1 MGPYAL
7 SIGPYAL
14 CLEPKKQLQMSTTRR
29 NFLKTGGLSVA
40 ALAIGSHKLMAA
52 ANPHIYLAIQLY
64 TVRDDMGKDPSGTLK
79 KLSAMGYRYVEH
91 ANYKDRKFYGYAPA
105 DFKRLLADF
114 GMKMPSGHVVML
126 PKDYDFSK
134 NEFADSWKYTVEDA
148 ATVGQ
153 KFLVS
158 PWLDESKRKNMKD
171 FKEYMDIFNKSGE
184 LCKKSGMKFGYHNH
198 DFEFTTKID
207 GQLLYDLILTNTDPA
222 LVAQQLDM
230 GNLYNGGFKA
240 IDVAKKYPGRFEMMH
255 VKDEILG
262 KKIIG
267 GEKYESTILG
277 QGIVGTKEVCHIGRT
292 TGGTKYFI
300 IEQESYQGLTPL
312 DCSKQDYAIMRGW
325 GY

>member
-1 MGPYAL
+1 
-7 SIGPYAL
+7 
-14 CLEPKKQLQMSTTRR
+14 MSTSRR
-29 NFLKTGGLSVA
+29 NFLKTSGLSFA
-40 ALAIGSHKLMAA
+40 ALAIGTHKLLAA
-52 ANPHIYLAIQLY
+52 ADPDIYLAIQLY
-64 TVRDDMGKDPSGTLK
+64 TVREDMKKDPSGTLK
-79 KLSAMGYRYVEH
+79 KLADIGYKYVEH
-91 ANYKDRKFYGYAPA
+91 ADYHDRKFYGYSPTE
-105 DFKRLLADF
+105 FKRLLADY
-114 GMKMPSGHVVML
+114 GMEMPSGHVVML

-134 NEFADSWKYTVEDA
+134 SAFADSWNYTVEDA
-148 ATVGQ
+148 ATAGQ

-171 FKEYMDIFNKSGE
+171 FKEYMDLFNKSGE

-207 GQLLYDLILTNTDPA
+207 GQLLYDLILSNTDPA

-230 GNLYNGGFKA
+230 GNLYNGGWKA

-255 VKDEILG
+255 VKDEILA
-262 KKIIG
+262 KKIVG

-277 QGIVGTKEVCHIGRT
+277 QGVVGTKEICDIGRK

-300 IEQESYQGLTPL
+300 VEQESYQGLTPL
-312 DCSKQDYAIMRGW
+312 DSSKQDYAIMKGW

>member
-1 MGPYAL
+1 
-7 SIGPYAL
+7 
-14 CLEPKKQLQMSTTRR
+14 MSTSRR
-29 NFLKTGGLSVA
+29 NFLKTSGLSFA
-40 ALAIGSHKLMAA
+40 ALAIGTHKLLAA
-52 ANPHIYLAIQLY
+52 ADPDIYLAIQLY
-64 TVRDDMGKDPSGTLK
+64 TVREDMKKDPSGTLK
-79 KLSAMGYRYVEH
+79 KLADIGYKYVEH
-91 ANYKDRKFYGYAPA
+91 ADYHDRKFYGYSPTE
-105 DFKRLLADF
+105 FKMLLADY
-114 GMKMPSGHVVML
+114 GMEMPSGHVVML

-134 NEFADSWKYTVEDA
+134 SAFADSWNYTVEDA
-148 ATVGQ
+148 ATAGQ

-171 FKEYMDIFNKSGE
+171 FKEYMDLFNKSGE

-207 GQLLYDLILTNTDPA
+207 GQLLYDLILSNTDPA

-230 GNLYNGGFKA
+230 GNLYNGGWKA

-255 VKDEILG
+255 VKDEILA
-262 KKIIG
+262 KKIVG

-277 QGIVGTKEVCHIGRT
+277 QGVVGTKEICDIGRK

-300 IEQESYQGLTPL
+300 VEQESYQGLTPL
-312 DCSKQDYAIMRGW
+312 DSSKQDYAIMKGW